1 MRKQAVYKV
10 AMPPDQSFDRLI
22 PFKPGFRRK
31 DKHVWGWWRAGCR
44 VDGAGGEIR
53 ERRAGGR
60 HDPPDDEKEERKGK
74 RRKCEMVNT
83 RSQR

>member
-1 MRKQAVYKV
+1 MCGV
-10 AMPPDQSFDRLI
+10 
-22 PFKPGFRRK
+22 G
-31 DKHVWGWWRAGCR
+31 GRAGCR

-74 RRKCEMVNT
+74 RKRRKCEMVNT
-83 RSQR
+83 RRQR

>member
-1 MRKQAVYKV
+1 MCGV
-10 AMPPDQSFDRLI
+10 
-22 PFKPGFRRK
+22 G
-31 DKHVWGWWRAGCR
+31 GRAGCR